1 MENQKIDPS
10 ALFQIGYGLYVVTTK
25 DGTKDNGCIVNTV
38 MQVTSNPQQVAV
50 GISKQNYTC
59 DLVLKTG
66 KLNVNCLTVDT
77 PFEVFRHFGFQSG
90 RNTDKFSGETHK
102 RSENGLI
109 VLPEHISAYLSLNV
123 ENSLDLGTHVLFL
136 CSVVESQ
143 VLSKAENITYAYYQK
158 NVKPKPQEKK
168 EKKKG
173 FVCKICG
180 YVYEGDTLPE
190 DYICPICKHGAS
202 DFEEISD

>member
-1 MENQKIDPS
+1 M
-10 ALFQIGYGLYVVTTK
+10 
-25 DGTKDNGCIVNTV
+25 NTV

-102 RSENGLI
+102 RSESGLI

-143 VLSKAENITYAYYQK
+143 VLSKAENMTYAYYQK
-158 NVKPKPQEKK
+158 NVKPNPRKK
-168 EKKKG
+168 RRKRRALCARFAGMYMRVTPCRRILSVLYASTELRILKK
-173 FVCKICG
+173 
-180 YVYEGDTLPE
+180 Y
-190 DYICPICKHGAS
+190 PIERRKS
-202 DFEEISD
+202 